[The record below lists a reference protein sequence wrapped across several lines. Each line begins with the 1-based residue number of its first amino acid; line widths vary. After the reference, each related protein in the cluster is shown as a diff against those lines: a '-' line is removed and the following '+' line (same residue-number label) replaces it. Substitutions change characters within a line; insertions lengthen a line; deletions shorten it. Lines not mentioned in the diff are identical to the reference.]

1 MGALVGTGANHR
13 VPERR
18 IHAGSMVW
26 VRIASLLA
34 AVCVAL
40 VVPGRAAAQ
49 TEQPGVVANQKHQ
62 TGALLGL
69 GKNYP
74 SPFSA
79 TTRIPFTVGDAPSCT
94 DGGRR
99 YHVNLRIY
107 NLVAQVVAV
116 PVMAEGGPSAAA
128 VGQPVQGMDLPCGQ
142 YTAYWD
148 GVGLT
153 NNREVPP
160 GMYLYRLEVNGKAVG
175 RKMLIQR

>member
-1 MGALVGTGANHR
+1 
-13 VPERR
+13 
-18 IHAGSMVW
+18 MV
-26 VRIASLLA
+26 RLATLIAV
-34 AVCVAL
+34 VCVAWF
-40 VVPGRAAAQ
+40 VPGRATAQ
-49 TEQPGVVANQKHQ
+49 TEQPGVVPSEKHQ

-116 PVMAEGGPSAAA
+116 PVMAEGGPSSAA

-148 GVGLT
+148 GVGVGS
-153 NNREVPP
+153 NREVPP

>member
-1 MGALVGTGANHR
+1 MGALMGTGANHR
-13 VPERR
+13 KSERR
-18 IHAGSMVW
+18 MPSVSAVLVRLASM
-26 VRIASLLA
+26 LA
-34 AVCVAL
+34 VVCVASF
-40 VVPGRAAAQ
+40 VPGRATAQ
-49 TEQPGVVANQKHQ
+49 TEQPGVVPNQKHQ

-116 PVMAEGGPSAAA
+116 PVMAEGGTGAAA
-128 VGQPVQGMDLPCGQ
+128 VGQPVQGLDLPCGE

-148 GVGLT
+148 GVGVGST
-153 NNREVPP
+153 REVPP

-175 RKMLIQR
+175 RKMMIQR